1 MKAKVK
7 DTCEIVDKN
16 CVWRADLY
24 GKYYYFDEFL
34 KVKFTW
40 EKNIEVDDIRWSVGN
55 YFETVGDAEKAV
67 NEAKKVLKEYTNK
80 YKTYNK

>member
-16 CVWRADLY
+16 YPWRANLW

-34 KVKFTW
+34 NVKFTW
-40 EKNIEVDDIRWSVGN
+40 EENIEVDDMRWGIGN
-55 YFETVGDAEKAV
+55 YFATVDDAEKAV
-67 NEAKKVLKEYTNK
+67 NEAKKVLRTYYERNK
-80 YKTYNK
+80 

>member
-7 DTCEIVDKN
+7 DTGEIVDKN

-34 KVKFTW
+34 NVKFAW
-40 EKNIEVDDIRWSVGN
+40 EENLEVDDMRWSVGN
-55 YFETVGDAEKAV
+55 YFETVDDAEKAV
-67 NEAKKVLKEYTNK
+67 NEAKNVLRMYYERNK
-80 YKTYNK
+80 

>member
-7 DTCEIVDKN
+7 DTCDKE
-16 CVWRADLY
+16 CGWRADLW
-24 GKYYYFDEFL
+24 GKYFYFDEFL
-34 KVKFTW
+34 NVKFSW
-40 EKNIEVDDIRWSVGN
+40 EENLEVDDMRWLVGN
-55 YFETVGDAEKAV
+55 YFETVDEAKKAV

>member
-16 CVWRADLY
+16 CPWRADLW

-34 KVKFTW
+34 NVKFAW
-40 EKNIEVDDIRWSVGN
+40 EENLEVDDIRWSVGN
-55 YFETVGDAEKAV
+55 YFETVGEAEAALLMVKELLK
-67 NEAKKVLKEYTNK
+67 NKKLQNG
-80 YKTYNK
+80 

>member
-7 DTCEIVDKN
+7 DTGDKE
-16 CVWRADLY
+16 CGWRADLW

-55 YFETVGDAEKAV
+55 YFETVDEAKKAV
-67 NEAKKVLKEYTNK
+67 NEAKNVLRMYHERNK
-80 YKTYNK
+80 

>member
-7 DTCEIVDKN
+7 DTCDKE
-16 CVWRADLY
+16 CGWRADLW

-55 YFETVGDAEKAV
+55 YFETIEDAEA
-67 NEAKKVLKEYTNK
+67 ALLKVKNLLQKR
-80 YKTYNK
+80 

>member
-7 DTCEIVDKN
+7 DTGDKE
-16 CVWRADLY
+16 CGWRADLW

-40 EKNIEVDDIRWSVGN
+40 EKNLEVDDIRWSVGN
-55 YFETVGDAEKAV
+55 YFETVGEAEAALLMVK
-67 NEAKKVLKEYTNK
+67 NLLQKR
-80 YKTYNK
+80 

>member
-7 DTCEIVDKN
+7 DTGEIVDKK

-34 KVKFTW
+34 NVKFTW
-40 EKNIEVDDIRWSVGN
+40 DRNIEVDDMRWGVGN
-55 YFETVGDAEKAV
+55 YFATVDEAEKAV
-67 NEAKKVLKEYTNK
+67 NEAKNVLRTYYEKNK
-80 YKTYNK
+80 

>member
-7 DTCEIVDKN
+7 DTGDKE
-16 CVWRADLY
+16 CGWRADLW

-34 KVKFTW
+34 NVKFTW

-55 YFETVGDAEKAV
+55 YFESVDEAEAALLMVK
-67 NEAKKVLKEYTNK
+67 NLLQKR
-80 YKTYNK
+80 

>member
-7 DTCEIVDKN
+7 DTGEIVDKK

-34 KVKFTW
+34 NVKFTW
-40 EKNIEVDDIRWSVGN
+40 DRNIEVDDMRWLAGN
-55 YFETVGDAEKAV
+55 YFATVDEAEKAV
-67 NEAKKVLKEYTNK
+67 NEAKNVLRMYYERNK
-80 YKTYNK
+80 

>member
-16 CVWRADLY
+16 FPWRADLW

-34 KVKFTW
+34 NIKCDLE
-40 EKNIEVDDIRWSVGN
+40 EKYEVDDMRWLAGN
-55 YFETVGDAEKAV
+55 YFATVDEAEKAV
-67 NEAKKVLKEYTNK
+67 NEAKKVLRTYYEKNK
-80 YKTYNK
+80 

>member
-7 DTCEIVDKN
+7 DTCEIVDKE
-16 CVWRADLY
+16 CRWRADLW
-24 GKYYYFDEFL
+24 GKYFYFDEFL

-55 YFETVGDAEKAV
+55 YFETIEDAEA
-67 NEAKKVLKEYTNK
+67 ALLKVKNLLQKR
-80 YKTYNK
+80 

>member
-16 CVWRADLY
+16 CVWRADLW

-34 KVKFTW
+34 NVKFSW
-40 EKNIEVDDIRWSVGN
+40 EKNLEVDDMRWSVGN
-55 YFETVGDAEKAV
+55 YFATVDDAKKAV
-67 NEAKKVLKEYTNK
+67 NEAKKVLRMYYERNK
-80 YKTYNK
+80 